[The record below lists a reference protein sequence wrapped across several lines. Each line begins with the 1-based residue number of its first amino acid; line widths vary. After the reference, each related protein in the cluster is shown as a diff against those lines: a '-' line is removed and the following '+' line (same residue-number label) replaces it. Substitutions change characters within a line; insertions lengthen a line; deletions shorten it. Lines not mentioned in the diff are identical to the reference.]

1 MNAVEIEQAITD
13 LAQQPFD
20 AQEFPFEFLRSFGNK
35 ETTIKRLRTGN
46 TNRSDVGGVLQRNNI
61 HIAVAEAVKT
71 TKKLQEVRDSP
82 ATSRAK
88 AKFMLATDGEILEAE
103 NLDNEETITSEY
115 QNFPEDLGF
124 FLSSVDIS

>member
-61 HIAVAEAVKT
+61 HIAVAEAGKT
-71 TKKLQEVRDSP
+71 TEMNHPGNRGGCLVKVKQVPQPVLQVVDSNALRLRP
-82 ATSRAK
+82 AGCPQSIPAV
-88 AKFMLATDGEILEAE
+88 AG
-103 NLDNEETITSEY
+103 
-115 QNFPEDLGF
+115 G
-124 FLSSVDIS
+124 